1 MIEHFTVDAFRSIQA
16 LSIDSLDRINL
27 IAGDNNCGKTTL
39 LESLMLLR
47 SPDNIANVFRV
58 CNLRSPNN
66 PFLSSASPYESFLSL
81 FPQSISSREL
91 GVRADTAHG
100 AISCHI
106 LGEW

>member
-47 SPDNIANVFRV
+47 SSDNIANVFRV

-81 FPQSISSREL
+81 FPQSISTR
-91 GVRADTAHG
+91 
-100 AISCHI
+100 
-106 LGEW
+106 